1 MSIVQLGRFMAVLA
15 LVGLLLAM
23 TLVQRERRD
32 KLVVSHSM
40 PAAAVTNPLRAELI
54 RCKELNAEVATAAGC
69 DAAWARIRERFLGY
83 GRAENGTLR
92 DEMAPVPEERGR

>member
-1 MSIVQLGRFMAVLA
+1 MNIVQLGRFMAVLA

-40 PAAAVTNPLRAELI
+40 PAASVTNPLRAELV
-54 RCKELNAEVATAAGC
+54 RCRELNAEAATATGC
-69 DAAWARIRERFLGY
+69 DAAWARIRARFLDY
-83 GRAENGTLR
+83 GGAENGTLR
-92 DEMAPVPEERGR
+92 NEMAAAPNVRGR

>member
-1 MSIVQLGRFMAVLA
+1 MNIVQLGRFLAVLA

-40 PAAAVTNPLRAELI
+40 PAASVTNPLRAELI
-54 RCKELNAEVATAAGC
+54 RCKELNAEAAAAAGC
-69 DAAWARIRERFLGY
+69 DAVWARIRARFLGS
-83 GRAENGTLR
+83 GGAENGTLH
-92 DEMAPVPEERGR
+92 DEVAAAPNVRGR